1 MDQKLIAW
9 ARAVKAKAPRNA
21 PPPLWLFTDHRR
33 VPDPRPDI
41 ARLPRGLCGVV
52 FRHDALPDTVRATL
66 LRQVMRL
73 CRARRLML
81 SVSGCIPGGLP
92 MRTQPH
98 RRGGRLANRADK
110 ASTCLP
116 PALPPGL
123 PPGLRG
129 RPITTASAHTIPELR
144 RAHRLGAGLIFFSP
158 FLPTESHPG
167 AAALGAGHW
176 NRLVR
181 MAGRGLHHQPYIAAL
196 GGIKGRHAGLFR
208 ISGILNVGA
217 IGALHTRH

>member
-33 VPDPRPDI
+33 VSDPRPDI

-66 LRQVMRL
+66 LHQVIRL

-81 SVSGCIPGGLP
+81 SVSGCISAGLP

-98 RRGGRLANRADK
+98 RRGGRLSSSADK

-116 PALPPGL
+116 PV
-123 PPGLRG
+123 LRG
-129 RPITTASAHTIPELR
+129 RTIITASAHTIPEIR

-167 AAALGAGHW
+167 TVALGAARW

-181 MAGRGLHHQPYIAAL
+181 MAGRAHHQSYIAAL
-196 GGIKGRHAGLFR
+196 GGIEGRYAALLR
-208 ISGILNVGA
+208 MSGILNVGA
-217 IGALHTRH
+217 IGALHARH

>member
-66 LRQVMRL
+66 LRQVIRL

-81 SVSGCIPGGLP
+81 SVSGCIAGGLP

-98 RRGGRLANRADK
+98 RRGGRLLANRADK

-116 PALPPGL
+116 AGL
-123 PPGLRG
+123 QG
-129 RPITTASAHTIPELR
+129 RPIITASAHTIPEIR

-167 AAALGAGHW
+167 TAALGAGHW

-181 MAGRGLHHQPYIAAL
+181 MAGRSLHHPPYIAAL
-196 GGIKGRHAGLFR
+196 GGIEGRHTALLR
-208 ISGILNVGA
+208 MSGILNVGA
-217 IGALHTRH
+217 IGALHARQ